1 MTAENSLVKKSI
13 FYLTVSILTI
23 TSCIVTSAQTTKGP
37 SLEIVPQNGNY
48 LFRTGETAIM
58 DITVV
63 TPEELKNL
71 SVVTYRLSLD
81 GGHTLEEGTL
91 HLDKGKGSIS
101 GTLEHPGFL
110 RCDITVKISDD
121 TLHAACGCGFNVE
134 EIQPEG
140 KLPENFDR
148 FWSEARAELQRIP
161 IDPQIEEV
169 DVVDPGDAHRFK
181 VGLANIN
188 GSRVYGWLHLPEGD
202 GPFPTVLSIPGSG
215 VGRTGR
221 FAGFTEAGIAVLA
234 IEVHGLEPQ
243 EHEIIGAVQW
253 IRPADDEINNFVK
266 LQEGELADYHSIG
279 IEDPYRYYHRR
290 SLQSA
295 MRALDY
301 LYKRPDVDTSK
312 IIVFGGSQGGG
323 LSLLLGAIDKRVNAV
338 VATVPGFCNN
348 ATGKYGHL
356 PQAIRTLSYYD
367 AALAAELIH
376 VPTLIGVGFIDKTCY
391 PTNVYSAYN
400 NLKGPKKIENFYT
413 FGHGAPSDWRQK
425 TIEWILQNDS
435 QNSKESGICIR
446 FPEISKPV
454 PITTG
459 PEEHLFAS
467 YYGIN
472 SWSANQK
479 YATVLETNVKF
490 RIPTENDTATL
501 GLVDMETHEFIPIAT
516 TRAWNFQQGC
526 MAHWLATSPDSLIIY
541 NDYIDGKFVSVIL
554 NVFTR
559 AERIIPYPVSA
570 VSPNGKEA
578 ICINFAR
585 LRITRPDYGYGGDG
599 QDSKKETPFPADDGL
614 FLVNLETGNAK
625 LLVSIAQ
632 IKHQVPPTVGDLI
645 EYFNHTLFSRDG
657 SKIFWLARGQK
668 NRNTTAFT
676 INRDGTNLLRCFPDE
691 WGGSHFD
698 WLDENNLMITA
709 KYDGNA
715 MGHIL
720 FTVGN
725 DNYERL
731 GKGLLDYDGHGTF
744 SPDGN
749 WMITDTYPD
758 RISHE
763 QKLYLMDM
771 ENQAVL
777 ALGRFV
783 EPPEFTS
790 GWRCDLHP
798 RWSPDGDMFGFN
810 STFTESRQVYVI
822 KFE

>member
-1 MTAENSLVKKSI
+1 
-13 FYLTVSILTI
+13 
-23 TSCIVTSAQTTKGP
+23 
-37 SLEIVPQNGNY
+37 
-48 LFRTGETAIM
+48 M
-58 DITVV
+58 DIHVI
-63 TPEELKNL
+63 TPENFKTPSE
-71 SVVTYRLSLD
+71 VTYRLSAN
-81 GGHTLEEGTL
+81 GECTLEKGTL
-91 HLDKGKGSIS
+91 HLKKGEGRLS
-101 GTLEHPGFL
+101 GTLDHPGFL
-110 RCDITVKISDD
+110 RCDITVTVGKD

-134 EIQPEG
+134 EIRPAG
-140 KLPENFDR
+140 RLPENFDR
-148 FWSEARAELQRIP
+148 FWREAMAELLRIP

-169 DVVDPGDAHRFK
+169 DVVDPGDAQRFK
-181 VGLANIN
+181 VRLASVN

-215 VGRTGR
+215 IGRTGR
-221 FAGFTEAGIAVLA
+221 FAGFTAAGIAVLA
-234 IEVHGLEPQ
+234 IEIHGLEPQ
-243 EHEIIGAVQW
+243 KHEIIGAVQW
-253 IRPADDEINNFVK
+253 MRPTDDEIDGFVE
-266 LQEGELADYHSIG
+266 LQEGILDGYHSFG

-295 MRALDY
+295 MRAIDY
-301 LYKRPDVDTSK
+301 LYTRTDIDTSQ
-312 IIVFGGSQGGG
+312 IFVFGGSQGGG
-323 LSLLLGAIDKRVNAV
+323 LSLLTAAIDKRIKAV
-338 VATVPGFCNN
+338 VATVPAFCNN
-348 ATGKYGHL
+348 ATGKYGHM
-356 PQAIRTLSYYD
+356 PQAIRTMTYYD
-367 AALAAELIH
+367 AALAAELIK
-376 VPTLIGVGFIDKTCY
+376 VPTMIGVGFIDKTCS
-391 PTNVYSAYN
+391 PTSVYSAYN
-400 NLKGPKKIENFYT
+400 NLKGVKKIENFYT
-413 FGHGAPSDWRQK
+413 YGHGAPPDWREK
-425 TIEWILQNDS
+425 TIKWILE
-435 QNSKESGICIR
+435 ESGILVR
-446 FPEISKPV
+446 FPGISKPV

-526 MAHWLATSPDSLIIY
+526 MAHWLTTSPDSLIIY
-541 NDYIDGKFVSVIL
+541 NDYIEGKFVSVIL

-578 ICINFAR
+578 ISINFSR

-614 FLVNLETGNAK
+614 FLVNLETVKAT
-625 LLVSIAQ
+625 LLVSLEQ
-632 IKHQVPPTVGDLI
+632 VEPQVPPTVENLI

-668 NRNTTAFT
+668 YRNTTAFT

-698 WLDENNLMITA
+698 WLDGNNLMITA
-709 KYDGNA
+709 KYDGNV

-758 RISHE
+758 RVSHE

-771 ENQAVL
+771 KNQAVL

-810 STFTESRQVYVI
+810 STFTGSRQVYVI